1 LIIESRRGAVSHHEP
16 WKELYRYW
24 LTQRVDGRP
33 PGRDHI
39 DPLIDI
45 PRLAGNLIIIDVLPD
60 GFQYRLMGTVAAR
73 HFGIDLTGRY
83 VGTGISTSA
92 ITAAWVEAVEHVAV
106 TCEPKLLVSQFPKGI
121 KVRNVVLLLPLGQ
134 RDGRAEQILAGSFS
148 DHEYEDHMRISA
160 MTDAGPRFPR
170 PHESAARAV

>member
-1 LIIESRRGAVSHHEP
+1 MSFHEP

-33 PGRDHI
+33 PERDQI

-45 PRLAGNLIIIDVLPD
+45 PRLAGNLIIIEVLAD
-60 GFQYRLMGTVAAR
+60 GCRYRLMGTVAAR

-92 ITAAWVEAVEHVAV
+92 ITTAWVEAVEVVAA
-106 TCEPKLLVSQFPKGI
+106 TCRPKLLVSQFPQAM
-121 KVRNVVLLLPLGQ
+121 KVRNVVLVLPLGE
-134 RDGRAEQILAGSFS
+134 RNGRAEHILAGSFS
-148 DHEYEDHMRISA
+148 GHDYEDHMRIIA
-160 MTDAGPRFPR
+160 MTDAKPRSR
-170 PHESAARAV
+170 HSRESAAGAV